1 MARFTAQEKG
11 VSVRLAV
18 IRRECGFGYGGAEA
32 YCANVCEGLS
42 SLGHDITIIAD
53 RSSVNGASFLRARVM
68 GHGSLMKNMSFF
80 INSRRI
86 LKAGCFDL
94 TYGLS
99 RVAPVNVLRIS
110 DPLHAAWL
118 EMGYLDAGR
127 LRRYMA
133 RHRMLLW
140 MEKTAIKEAD
150 TIVVN
155 SNLVKG
161 QLERYYDVAS
171 DKIHV
176 IYNGV
181 DAGYFVPM
189 SNNERKR
196 ARLALGIHEDSM
208 VFLFAGSD
216 FKRKGLRPLID
227 GLQGLSTYHD
237 FMLLIAGAD
246 GSRDIEAYIRRL
258 GLEKHVRWLGYATDM
273 VRLYGIADIFILPTL
288 YDPFANTVLEAMA
301 CGVPVLTTINNGASE
316 VAREVAD
323 WLVIKDA
330 AAGDINSALR
340 RFIGLS
346 EGMMAHL
353 REKAVSIAA
362 RYSWKAHIDSLQTV
376 FLRSVSCLSKQKG
389 VGHRP

>member
-1 MARFTAQEKG
+1 MRI
-11 VSVRLAV
+11 AV

-32 YCANVCEGLS
+32 YCANVCRGLS
-42 SLGHDITIIAD
+42 SLGHDITVIAD
-53 RSSVNGASFLRARVM
+53 RSGVDCASFLRARVM
-68 GHGSLMKNMSFF
+68 GRGSLMKNMSFF

-118 EMGYLDAGR
+118 EIGYLDAGR
-127 LRRYMA
+127 LRRYMP

-140 MEKTAIKEAD
+140 MEKTAIEEAD

-155 SNLVKG
+155 SNLVRG

-181 DAGYFVPM
+181 DTGYFAPL
-189 SNNERKR
+189 SDDERKR

-216 FKRKGLRPLID
+216 LKRKGLGPLIH
-227 GLQGLSTYHD
+227 GLEGLSPHYN
-237 FMLLIAGAD
+237 FILLIAGSNGD
-246 GSRDIEAYIRRL
+246 KNMEAEIGRL
-258 GLEKHVRWLGYATDM
+258 GLSKRVRWLGYTSDM
-273 VRLYGIADIFILPTL
+273 ARLYGVSDLFILPTL

-301 CGVPVLTTINNGASE
+301 CGAPALTTITNGASE
-316 VAREVAD
+316 VAREAAG

-340 RFIGLS
+340 RFVELPGEMRHL
-346 EGMMAHL
+346 L
-353 REKAVSIAA
+353 REKAASVAA
-362 RYSWKAHIDSLQTV
+362 RYSWKAHIVPLQAV
-376 FLRSVSCLSKQKG
+376 FLAKG
-389 VGHRP
+389 AGFAG